1 MAQAARPIRKMT
13 RSMSFPPLGFRAM
26 RCRTRRKAGIV
37 ARLRS
42 DSAKNMSHR
51 LPLPKWDGVGLTASR
66 ASPQIP
72 FPVLC
77 SIHRESPMTQRTAPP
92 FRADHVGSL
101 LRPAELH
108 EARAKARRGEMS
120 AEALRALQDKHI
132 REAVAMQE
140 SVGMQLVTDGEFRR
154 DWWHIDF
161 IHGFDGVT
169 LSTGDAYGDAKFKGT
184 EEQPPFMTVKSRIR
198 RKKPSMLEHFKF
210 LKSVAKRT
218 PKFTMP
224 SPAMLHAR
232 GDRASLKKTYPDLD
246 EFWAD
251 LTQAYR
257 EEIADL
263 YKAGCRYLQ
272 IDDTTIAMWGDPKVQ
287 EQFRKLGDD
296 PKQDAA
302 IYADAV
308 NAAIR
313 DVPDDMTVAI
323 HTCRGNFKSTWLAS
337 GAYADF
343 VAERVFTGLDVD
355 GFFLEY
361 DTERAGGFE
370 PLRYVPKGKKVVLG
384 LVSSKIPELEKK
396 DDLRHRIDAA
406 SKYIPLENLCLSPQC
421 GFSSTHHGN
430 NLTEQQEVAK
440 LKLCIDVAREIWG

>member
-1 MAQAARPIRKMT
+1 
-13 RSMSFPPLGFRAM
+13 
-26 RCRTRRKAGIV
+26 
-37 ARLRS
+37 
-42 DSAKNMSHR
+42 
-51 LPLPKWDGVGLTASR
+51 
-66 ASPQIP
+66 
-72 FPVLC
+72 
-77 SIHRESPMTQRTAPP
+77 MTQRTAPP

-108 EARAKARRGEMS
+108 EARAKAKRGEMS

-132 REAVAMQE
+132 REAVAKQE

-161 IHGFDGVT
+161 IHGFDGVE
-169 LSTGDAYGDAKFKGT
+169 LAAGDAYGDAKFKNT
-184 EEQPPFMTVKSRIR
+184 DEQPPFMTVKSRIR
-198 RKKPSMLEHFKF
+198 RTKPSMLEHFKF

-246 EFWAD
+246 EFWSD
-251 LTQAYR
+251 LTRAYR

-296 PKQDAA
+296 PKRDAA
-302 IYADAV
+302 MYADAV

-313 DVPDDMTVAI
+313 DVPEDMTVAI

-355 GFFLEY
+355 AFFLEY

-370 PLRYVPKGKKVVLG
+370 PLRYVPKGKTVVLG
-384 LVSSKIPELEKK
+384 LVSSKVPELEKK
-396 DDLRHRIDAA
+396 DDLKRRIDAA
-406 SKYIPLENLCLSPQC
+406 AKYVPLENLCLSPQC

-430 NLTEQQEVAK
+430 KLTADDQWRKLGLVLEVSK
-440 LKLCIDVAREIWG
+440 SVWG

>member
-1 MAQAARPIRKMT
+1 
-13 RSMSFPPLGFRAM
+13 
-26 RCRTRRKAGIV
+26 
-37 ARLRS
+37 
-42 DSAKNMSHR
+42 
-51 LPLPKWDGVGLTASR
+51 
-66 ASPQIP
+66 
-72 FPVLC
+72 
-77 SIHRESPMTQRTAPP
+77 MTQRATPP

-101 LRPAELH
+101 LRPQELH
-108 EARAKARRGEMS
+108 DARAKARRGEIS
-120 AEALRALQDKHI
+120 AEQLRAVQDKHI
-132 REAVAMQE
+132 REAVAKQE
-140 SVGMQLVTDGEFRR
+140 SVGVQAVTDGEFRR

-161 IHGFDGVT
+161 LAGFDDVT

-184 EEQPPFMTVKSRIR
+184 EEQPPFMLITGKIR
-198 RKKPSMLEHFKF
+198 RTKPSMLDHFRF
-210 LKSVAKRT
+210 LKSAAKHT

-232 GDRASLKKTYPDLD
+232 ADRASLKKTYPDLD

-251 LTQAYR
+251 LTKAYR
-257 EEIADL
+257 EEITDL
-263 YKAGCRYLQ
+263 YTAGCRYLQ
-272 IDDTTIAMWGDPKVQ
+272 IDDTTIAMMGDPKVQ
-287 EQFRKLGDD
+287 EQFRQLGDE
-296 PKQDAA
+296 PKKDTAM
-302 IYADAV
+302 YADAV

-337 GAYADF
+337 GSYDF
-343 VAERVFTGLDVD
+343 VAQTAFSRLDVD

-384 LVSSKIPELEKK
+384 LVSSKFPELEQKVE
-396 DDLRHRIDAA
+396 LMRRIEAA
-406 SKYIPLENLCLSPQC
+406 SKYVPLDNLCLSPQC

-440 LKLCIDVAREIWG
+440 LKLCIDVAREVWG

>member
-1 MAQAARPIRKMT
+1 
-13 RSMSFPPLGFRAM
+13 
-26 RCRTRRKAGIV
+26 
-37 ARLRS
+37 
-42 DSAKNMSHR
+42 
-51 LPLPKWDGVGLTASR
+51 
-66 ASPQIP
+66 
-72 FPVLC
+72 
-77 SIHRESPMTQRTAPP
+77 MTQRKTPP

-120 AEALRALQDKHI
+120 AEALRALQDKYI
-132 REAVAMQE
+132 REAVAKQE

-161 IHGFDGVT
+161 IHGFDGVE
-169 LSTGDAYGDAKFKGT
+169 LAAGDAYGDAKFKNT

-198 RKKPSMLEHFKF
+198 RTKPSMLEHFKF

-232 GDRASLKKTYPDLD
+232 GDRASLRKTYPDLD

-296 PKQDAA
+296 PKRDAA
-302 IYADAV
+302 MYADAV

-313 DVPDDMTVAI
+313 DVPEDMTVAI

-355 GFFLEY
+355 AFFLEY

-370 PLRYVPKGKKVVLG
+370 PLRYVPKGKTVVLG
-384 LVSSKIPELEKK
+384 LVSSKVPELEKK
-396 DDLRHRIDAA
+396 DDLKRRIDAA
-406 SKYIPLENLCLSPQC
+406 AKFVPLENLCLSPQC

-430 NLTEQQEVAK
+430 KLSADDQWRKLGLVLEVSK
-440 LKLCIDVAREIWG
+440 SVWG

>member
-1 MAQAARPIRKMT
+1 
-13 RSMSFPPLGFRAM
+13 
-26 RCRTRRKAGIV
+26 
-37 ARLRS
+37 
-42 DSAKNMSHR
+42 
-51 LPLPKWDGVGLTASR
+51 
-66 ASPQIP
+66 
-72 FPVLC
+72 
-77 SIHRESPMTQRTAPP
+77 MTQRKTPP

-108 EARAKARRGEMS
+108 EARAKARRGEMG
-120 AEALRALQDKHI
+120 AEALRALQDRHI
-132 REAVAMQE
+132 RDAVAKQE

-161 IHGFDGVT
+161 IHGFDGVE
-169 LSTGDAYGDAKFKGT
+169 LAAGDAYGDAKFKNT

-198 RKKPSMLEHFKF
+198 RAKPSMLEHFKF

-246 EFWAD
+246 EFWSD
-251 LTQAYR
+251 LTRAYR

-287 EQFRKLGDD
+287 EQFKKLGDD
-296 PKQDAA
+296 PKKDAA
-302 IYADAV
+302 MYADAV

-313 DVPDDMTVAI
+313 DVPEDMTVAI

-343 VAERVFTGLDVD
+343 VAERVFTGLEVD
-355 GFFLEY
+355 AFFLEY

-370 PLRYVPKGKKVVLG
+370 PLRYVPKGKTVVLG
-384 LVSSKIPELEKK
+384 LVSSKVPELEKK
-396 DDLRHRIDAA
+396 DDLRRRIDAA
-406 SKYIPLENLCLSPQC
+406 AKFVPLENLCLSPQC

-430 NLTEQQEVAK
+430 KLTADDQWRKLGLVLEVSK
-440 LKLCIDVAREIWG
+440 SVWG

>member
-1 MAQAARPIRKMT
+1 
-13 RSMSFPPLGFRAM
+13 
-26 RCRTRRKAGIV
+26 
-37 ARLRS
+37 
-42 DSAKNMSHR
+42 
-51 LPLPKWDGVGLTASR
+51 
-66 ASPQIP
+66 
-72 FPVLC
+72 
-77 SIHRESPMTQRTAPP
+77 MTQRTAPP

-108 EARAKARRGEMS
+108 EARAKAKRGEIS
-120 AEALRALQDKHI
+120 AEQLRAVQDRHI
-132 REAVAMQE
+132 REAVAKQE

-161 IHGFDGVT
+161 IHGFDGVE
-169 LSTGDAYGDAKFKGT
+169 LAAGDAYGDAKFKNT

-198 RKKPSMLEHFKF
+198 RTKPSMLEHFKF

-232 GDRASLKKTYPDLD
+232 GDRASLRKTYPELD
-246 EFWAD
+246 EFWSD
-251 LTQAYR
+251 LTRAYR

-296 PKQDAA
+296 PKRDAA
-302 IYADAV
+302 MYADAV

-313 DVPDDMTVAI
+313 DVPEDMTVAI

-355 GFFLEY
+355 AFFLEY

-370 PLRYVPKGKKVVLG
+370 PLRYVPKGKTVVLG
-384 LVSSKIPELEKK
+384 LVSSKVPELEKK
-396 DDLRHRIDAA
+396 DELKRRIDAA
-406 SKYIPLENLCLSPQC
+406 AKFVPLENLCLSPQC

-430 NLTEQQEVAK
+430 KLTADDQWRKLGLVLEVSK
-440 LKLCIDVAREIWG
+440 SVWG

>member
-1 MAQAARPIRKMT
+1 
-13 RSMSFPPLGFRAM
+13 
-26 RCRTRRKAGIV
+26 
-37 ARLRS
+37 
-42 DSAKNMSHR
+42 
-51 LPLPKWDGVGLTASR
+51 
-66 ASPQIP
+66 
-72 FPVLC
+72 
-77 SIHRESPMTQRTAPP
+77 MTQRTAPP

-108 EARAKARRGEMS
+108 EARAKAKRGEIG

-132 REAVAMQE
+132 REAVARQE
-140 SVGMQLVTDGEFRR
+140 SVGMQVVTDGEFRR

-161 IHGFDGVT
+161 IHGFDGVE
-169 LSTGDAYGDAKFKGT
+169 LAAGDAYGDAKFKNT
-184 EEQPPFMTVKSRIR
+184 EEQPPFMLVKSKIR
-198 RKKPSMLEHFKF
+198 RTKPSMLEHFKF

-232 GDRASLKKTYPDLD
+232 GDRESLKKTYPDLD

-251 LTQAYR
+251 LTRAYR

-272 IDDTTIAMWGDPKVQ
+272 IDDTTIAMMGDPKVQ
-287 EQFRKLGDD
+287 ENFRKLGDD
-296 PKQDAA
+296 PKKDNAM
-302 IYADAV
+302 YADAV

-337 GAYADF
+337 GSYDY
-343 VAERVFTGLDVD
+343 VAETVFSRLEVD
-355 GFFLEY
+355 AFFLEY
-361 DTERAGGFE
+361 DTDRAGGFE
-370 PLRYVPKGKKVVLG
+370 PLRFVPKGKIVVLG
-384 LVSSKIPELEKK
+384 LVSSKVPELENK
-396 DDLRHRIDAA
+396 DDLKRRIEAA
-406 SKYIPLENLCLSPQC
+406 AKYVPLENLCLSPQC

-430 NLTEQQEVAK
+430 KLTAEDQWRKLGLVLEVSK
-440 LKLCIDVAREIWG
+440 SVWG